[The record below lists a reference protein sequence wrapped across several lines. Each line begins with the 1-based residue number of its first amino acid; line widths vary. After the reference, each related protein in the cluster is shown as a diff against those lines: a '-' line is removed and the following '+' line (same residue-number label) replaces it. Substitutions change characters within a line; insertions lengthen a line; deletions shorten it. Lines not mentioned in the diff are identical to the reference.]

1 MRYYKLR
8 ISNSSDL
15 TLSKGDFS
23 GFEWELSAS
32 NPIAPRIEFAIQS
45 YAGLQ
50 GVTFIKLYNPPLSF
64 VKNAKML
71 QGKFITL
78 HAGLDKS
85 PITNINKIQKPNN
98 NLIFKGIIQTLQT
111 AIEGTEC
118 MCSLFC
124 NPDTPKSYESSF
136 CINQNENIAQAFK
149 AQFEAYYKH
158 FGYSTI
164 KVEIDKNAQ
173 SITNNNEQTMLF
185 KPTQSESSNYISYL
199 QKCLNSLDMGTYYN
213 NSTQTLYIVGNK
225 VENGNFGN
233 IVEAEASEFIGQPKW
248 ETITQVSFLMHL
260 NPKYR
265 VSSTLRVPSNVVFS
279 GAGVISSNVN
289 VGLGGENLAICEA
302 GNYEIV
308 GVEHLGNSREVSPES
323 WCSKVLAQ
331 KAIK

>member
-1 MRYYKLR
+1 MRFYKLR
-8 ISNSSDL
+8 ISNSQDT
-15 TLSKGDFS
+15 TLKKGEFS
-23 GFEWELSAS
+23 GFEWELNAN

-50 GVTFIKLYNPPLSF
+50 GVTFIKIYNPPLSF

-85 PITNINKIQKPNN
+85 PLTNINKIKKSNN
-98 NLIFKGIIQTLQT
+98 SLIFSGIIQTLQT

-118 MCSLFC
+118 ICSLFC
-124 NPDTPKSYESSF
+124 SPDTPKTFSSSLN
-136 CINQNENIAQAFK
+136 INQNEIIAEAFK
-149 AQFEAYYKH
+149 KQFEAYYQH

-164 KVEIDKNAQ
+164 KVEIMDSAKN
-173 SITNNNEQTMLF
+173 ITNNNEQTLLF
-185 KPTQSESSNYISYL
+185 KPNATESTNYIAYL

-213 NSTQTLYIVGNK
+213 NSTQTLYIVNDKMQTANLGNLIE
-225 VENGNFGN
+225 VES
-233 IVEAEASEFIGQPKW
+233 SEFIGQPKW

-289 VGLGGENLAICEA
+289 VGLGGENLAICES
-302 GNYEIV
+302 GDYEII
-308 GVEHLGNSREVSPES
+308 GVEHLGNSREVSAES

>member
-8 ISNSSDL
+8 ISNSQDK
-15 TLSKGDFS
+15 TLKKGEFS
-23 GFEWELSAS
+23 GFEWELNAN

-50 GVTFIKLYNPPLSF
+50 GVTFIKIYNPPLSF

-85 PITNINKIQKPNN
+85 PLTNINKIKKPNN
-98 NLIFKGIIQTLQT
+98 NLIFSGIIQTLQT

-118 MCSLFC
+118 ICSLFC
-124 NPDTPKSYESSF
+124 NPDTPKTFESSIN
-136 CINQNENIAQAFK
+136 INQNDNIAQAFK
-149 AQFEAYYKH
+149 KQFEAYYQH

-164 KVEIDKNAQ
+164 KVEIMDNAKA
-173 SITNNNEQTMLF
+173 ITNNNEQTLLF
-185 KPTQSESSNYISYL
+185 KPNATESTNYIAYL

-213 NSTQTLYIVGNK
+213 NSTQTLYIVGDK
-225 VENGNFGN
+225 VESANLGNL
-233 IVEAEASEFIGQPKW
+233 IEVEASEFIGQPKW
-248 ETITQVSFLMHL
+248 ETITQVSFLMQL

-265 VSSTLRVPSNVVFS
+265 VSSTLRVPSNIVFS

-302 GNYEIV
+302 GDYEIV
-308 GVEHLGNSREVSPES
+308 GVEHLGNSREVSAES

-331 KAIK
+331 KVLR